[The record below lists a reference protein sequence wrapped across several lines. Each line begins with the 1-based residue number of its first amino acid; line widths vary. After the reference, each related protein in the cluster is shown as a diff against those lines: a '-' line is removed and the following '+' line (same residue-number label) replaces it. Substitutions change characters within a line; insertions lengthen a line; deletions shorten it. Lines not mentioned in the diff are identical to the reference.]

1 MISIEIKNRII
12 EFIKEGQTNEAV
24 DLLVHS
30 LENDSSSPEYL
41 NAILISNRFHKL
53 QNDTLIGLKTES
65 SEMNEINHSI
75 LELLRSI
82 KIKPN
87 SQSTTSN
94 AAAVVSGDKNGKELK
109 LMLYSN
115 ATIWGIWLISYLQ
128 RDNISRDFLV
138 FSATLGLFALL
149 GLVYVLLTKYFRN

>member
-30 LENDSSSPEYL
+30 LENDSSSPEYI

-53 QNDTLIGLKTES
+53 QNDTLIGLKTET
-65 SEMNEINHSI
+65 SEINEINHSI
-75 LELLRSI
+75 LKLLNSI
-82 KIKPN
+82 KIRPKQN
-87 SQSTTSN
+87 IASN
-94 AAAVVSGDKNGKELK
+94 PRATVSGDKNGKELK

-115 ATIWGIWLISYLQ
+115 AAIWGIWLISYLQ
-128 RDNISRDFLV
+128 RDYVSRDFLV
-138 FSATLGLFALL
+138 FSAILGLFALL
-149 GLVYVLLTKYFRN
+149 GLVYVLLTKYLSS

>member
-53 QNDTLIGLKTES
+53 QNDILIGLKTES
-65 SEMNEINHSI
+65 SEMNEINYSI
-75 LELLRSI
+75 LELLKSI
-82 KIKPN
+82 KIRPDQN
-87 SQSTTSN
+87 TASN
-94 AAAVVSGDKNGKELK
+94 TVATVSANKNGKDLK

-115 ATIWGIWLISYLQ
+115 AAIWGMWLISYLQ

-149 GLVYVLLTKYFRN
+149 GLVYVLLTKYLSS